1 MKSFISYTLAFLLV
15 IFLLSGA
22 YLTFYG
28 YETARFNRMIAK
40 ELEKKDPNA
49 YIKLEKIK
57 IKLDLKN
64 LNLFLKVKQPKLKYQ
79 NINIPF
85 EDVKLYYKLL
95 SLIKAKP
102 ELNKLI
108 LNFNKFEINE
118 IQKIAVIIKPS
129 NFKSYLLNNIKN
141 GNVAKSTVELTFFP
155 SLKVKSYKFNGRVE
169 KTNIKIKEKVNL
181 NNINFNFVVDEK
193 FFLINAIAANFKNI
207 KITEGKINV
216 NRKNQLFIKGS
227 FKSHINIDSISNIK
241 NLIPYSI
248 PSNINNIKLKGEF
261 LNKFDLKL
269 SDSLEILDYNY
280 LLDGSILNSKLNLKN
295 FFKSN
300 IFNHSFDK
308 MFTKKSVLKINLNKK
323 KKNSLTLGGL
333 YSFDNINFK
342 NFVLKNNLKKN
353 NNEYYVDFDFKK
365 KFSVDV
371 LNFTSDP
378 KKVSNVKSKF
388 NFSKN
393 KIFIKEF
400 IFKEGKNKIDI
411 KNLRIKNN
419 KLEKFDNINIL
430 TFTNDVKNNNFKIS
444 LKDKIYIKGHTY
456 DSTLLVKLLKSNT
469 KSNFLNNINKKI
481 EIKFE
486 NVMTRSFLPL
496 KKFNL
501 LGIIEKG
508 QFIKINSKSE
518 YAENKYLDISLSK
531 NKDGKKKLE
540 IFTDSPKLLLA
551 DFKSFDGIN
560 DGKLL
565 FTSVI
570 EKSKSKSKLLIE
582 DFKILKAPTFATL
595 LTLADLSGVADLL
608 SGEGISFDSLEI
620 ILEEDPQTIKIQ
632 EVLAMGPSISILMN
646 GYFEKNT
653 ELISLSGTMVPAK
666 NLNKLISKI
675 PLVGRILVGKQMG
688 EGIFGVSFKVKGP
701 LGKVKTSV
709 NPIKTLTPRFITRI
723 LEKKTK

>member
-227 FKSHINIDSISNIK
+227 FKSHINIYSISNIK

-323 KKNSLTLGGL
+323 KK
-333 YSFDNINFK
+333 I
-342 NFVLKNNLKKN
+342 
-353 NNEYYVDFDFKK
+353 
-365 KFSVDV
+365 
-371 LNFTSDP
+371 
-378 KKVSNVKSKF
+378 
-388 NFSKN
+388 
-393 KIFIKEF
+393 
-400 IFKEGKNKIDI
+400 
-411 KNLRIKNN
+411 
-419 KLEKFDNINIL
+419 
-430 TFTNDVKNNNFKIS
+430 
-444 LKDKIYIKGHTY
+444 H
-456 DSTLLVKLLKSNT
+456 
-469 KSNFLNNINKKI
+469 
-481 EIKFE
+481 
-486 NVMTRSFLPL
+486 
-496 KKFNL
+496 
-501 LGIIEKG
+501 
-508 QFIKINSKSE
+508 
-518 YAENKYLDISLSK
+518 
-531 NKDGKKKLE
+531 
-540 IFTDSPKLLLA
+540 
-551 DFKSFDGIN
+551 
-560 DGKLL
+560 
-565 FTSVI
+565 
-570 EKSKSKSKLLIE
+570 
-582 DFKILKAPTFATL
+582 
-595 LTLADLSGVADLL
+595 
-608 SGEGISFDSLEI
+608 
-620 ILEEDPQTIKIQ
+620 
-632 EVLAMGPSISILMN
+632 
-646 GYFEKNT
+646 
-653 ELISLSGTMVPAK
+653 
-666 NLNKLISKI
+666 
-675 PLVGRILVGKQMG
+675 
-688 EGIFGVSFKVKGP
+688 
-701 LGKVKTSV
+701 
-709 NPIKTLTPRFITRI
+709 
-723 LEKKTK
+723 